1 MDHFPIDDPYD
12 NESQETAPEKSCDN
26 RKLKGHLQ
34 DKDSESLLVS
44 NLGKSRQPTLVGG
57 SRSSCGLG
65 LGVEQKQDQRW
76 RLWHRRSSDATLSK
90 DGCASLFVVVVFSFC
105 QI

>member
-34 DKDSESLLVS
+34 DKESLLVS

-57 SRSSCGLG
+57 SWNGWR
-65 LGVEQKQDQRW
+65 QRW
-76 RLWHRRSSDATLSK
+76 QTQFVRDALVGRLCSD
-90 DGCASLFVVVVFSFC
+90 FVPVVL
-105 QI
+105 

>member
-34 DKDSESLLVS
+34 DQDSESLLVS

-57 SRSSCGLG
+57 SWTTNGW
-65 LGVEQKQDQRW
+65 RW
-76 RLWHRRSSDATLSK
+76 LAPTLADAVRTRRSRRP
-90 DGCASLFVVVVFSFC
+90 VVL
-105 QI
+105 

>member
-1 MDHFPIDDPYD
+1 MMDHFPINDPYD

-34 DKDSESLLVS
+34 DQDSESLLVS

-57 SRSSCGLG
+57 SWTTNGWR
-65 LGVEQKQDQRW
+65 QRW
-76 RLWHRRSSDATLSK
+76 QTQFVRDALVGRLCSD
-90 DGCASLFVVVVFSFC
+90 FVPVVL
-105 QI
+105 